1 MEAASEKVKLALL
14 LLAVAVLTGCQGI
27 PCNCH

>member
-1 MEAASEKVKLALL
+1 MEATFEKVKLALL
-14 LLAVAVLTGCQGI
+14 ILAVAVLTGCQSF